1 MSVWIRTQDRE
12 ELLKINNVKT
22 EMLKHGDVRSCHIV
36 CSSYDLQSTSHI
48 IGTYATKE
56 RALEVLDEIQ
66 KSIRDI
72 EIARIGGVNCH
83 EVPYVYEMPNKK
95 LKKIIDKVVEGEIND

>member
-1 MSVWIRTQDRE
+1 MITIRTQDRE

-36 CSSYDLQSTSHI
+36 CSSYDLQSTSYI

-56 RALEVLDEIQ
+56 RALQVLDEIQ
-66 KSIRDI
+66 EVIKNGAETYILNGKSDMVSRTYGIF
-72 EIARIGGVNCH
+72 
-83 EVPYVYEMPNKK
+83 YQMPKK
-95 LKKIIDKVVEGEIND
+95 